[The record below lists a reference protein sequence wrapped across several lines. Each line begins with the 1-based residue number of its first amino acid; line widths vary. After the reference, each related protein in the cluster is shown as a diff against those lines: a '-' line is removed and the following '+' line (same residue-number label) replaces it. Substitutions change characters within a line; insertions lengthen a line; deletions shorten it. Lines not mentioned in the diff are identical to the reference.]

1 MKAIRIPYIGVVPAV
16 IACALTTVA
25 GCALVACAAPPPWTA
40 PTPPPGTNTLYWQPS
55 VCIIGTTCKPFTYAL
70 FTNDTLVTASIP
82 ETATNYVVYPA
93 PVGVVEYAL
102 AATNAAGRSACSVAT
117 VTNPAPPVVAAQPS
131 TLKVNP

>member
-1 MKAIRIPYIGVVPAV
+1 MKAIRWLFL
-16 IACALTTVA
+16 CLLTTVA

-40 PTPPPGTNTLYWQPS
+40 PTPPPGTNTLHWQPS
-55 VCIIGTTCKPFTYAL
+55 VCLPGTTCKPFTYAL

-102 AATNAAGRSACSVAT
+102 AATNAAGRSACAVAV

-131 TLKVNP
+131 TIQVSK